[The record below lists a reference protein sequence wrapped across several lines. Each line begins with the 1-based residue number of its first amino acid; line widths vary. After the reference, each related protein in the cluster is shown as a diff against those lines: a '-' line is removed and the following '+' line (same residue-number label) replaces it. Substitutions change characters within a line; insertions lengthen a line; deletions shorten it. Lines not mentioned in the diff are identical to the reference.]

1 MDKPCSCIWDYVSHT
16 PPGLN
21 LGKLDYTIRPVWQPC
36 QTDSRLSF
44 CLRTDA
50 ALRHSSTKIHFVWR
64 EKAESEEH
72 YLQPR
77 AIAEIKSIFL
87 FYILFLHLLD
97 IWKILPKQTNIRLQF
112 WKLFNTVLKAP
123 ICCHALAINSINSK
137 DKISAEGRSRRVHMQ
152 DRGRSSAGS
161 DGAKPLRPSHQHAPK
176 ETKSASSQFIWNLF
190 YHTAVVNSEGTVKTP
205 HTASPHISQCR
216 RTMGVNVKY
225 YAICN
230 TCIKKYILFISRPK
244 SHKAIGWGAET
255 PCPADQC
262 CAFYTHRWSERD
274 RIWARPDF
282 LMWAKPTFPV
292 PPWLSRRGGLPAAAP
307 AAINTRRQFHYSKP

>member
-72 YLQPR
+72 YLQPQ

-97 IWKILPKQTNIRLQF
+97 IWKILPKQTSIRLWF
-112 WKLFNTVLKAP
+112 WELFNAVLKAP

-152 DRGRSSAGS
+152 DRGRSSAGT

-230 TCIKKYILFISRPK
+230 TCIKKIHTFHIQTQESQSNRLGSWDTLPSWSMLCFL
-244 SHKAIGWGAET
+244 
-255 PCPADQC
+255 
-262 CAFYTHRWSERD
+262 YTQI
-274 RIWARPDF
+274 IWARPDLSETRF
-282 LMWAKPTFPV
+282 PDVGKTNLPCASMAEQERWAACCCVGRYKYQEAVSLF
-292 PPWLSRRGGLPAAAP
+292 
-307 AAINTRRQFHYSKP
+307 